1 MCTTALSRM
10 PISHVLFLPLVTG
23 SHLGHQI
30 PSPHSHCLCSSNPYF
45 TERWPQDEVV
55 LAIREVEEKTVLSAV
70 SEKVE
75 GFHLREEKKK
85 PDDVPVRMNLV
96 KL

>member
-1 MCTTALSRM
+1 MSVF
-10 PISHVLFLPLVTG
+10 HVLFSPLVTG
-23 SHLGHQI
+23 SHLGRQI
-30 PSPHSHCLCSSNPYF
+30 PSPYSHCLCSSNPYF
-45 TERWPQDEVV
+45 TEQWPQDEVV

-75 GFHLREEKKK
+75 GFHLREEHVTVYSK
-85 PDDVPVRMNLV
+85 NGSSV

>member
-1 MCTTALSRM
+1 M
-10 PISHVLFLPLVTG
+10 
-23 SHLGHQI
+23 
-30 PSPHSHCLCSSNPYF
+30 
-45 TERWPQDEVV
+45 V

-75 GFHLREEKKK
+75 GFHLREEKK